1 MQRDVMTELELNELS
16 RKVIGCCI
24 RVHKYFGPGLF
35 EKIYETSLLEELR
48 CSGVKARGQVEVE
61 LTYRGKAL
69 GKGYYI
75 DILVEEEIILEIKA
89 VDVMNPIYETQLLSY
104 LKLADKR
111 LGLLVNFNSPTLVG
125 GVKRMVNNL

>member
-1 MQRDVMTELELNELS
+1 MTELELNELS

>member
-1 MQRDVMTELELNELS
+1 MTEFELNELS

-24 RVHKYFGPGLF
+24 AVHRHFGPGLY
-35 EKIYETSLLEELR
+35 EKIYENCLMEELK
-48 CSGVKARGQVEVE
+48 CTGINARSQVGVE
-61 LTYRGKAL
+61 LSYRGKPM
-69 GKGYYI
+69 GQGYFN
-75 DILVEEEIILEIKA
+75 DILVEDEIILEIKA
-89 VDVMNPIYETQLLSY
+89 ANEMNPIFEAQLLSY